1 LRVDLKRIFFGGIQK
16 NSLIDYPGKVSCVL
30 FLPGCNFTCP
40 YCHNPDLAL
49 GDIAPANRIQLET
62 AFEFLKKRRGLID
75 GIVISGGEPTMTREL
90 GEICT
95 RIKELGYPVKLDTNG
110 SRPDTLAR
118 LFDSGCVDYVAMDIK
133 APPALYTPV
142 ITRQDMTGKIEKS
155 IHIIM
160 SSGLDYEF
168 RTTCA
173 NPVAGPDT
181 ILDIAKSIQGARKYI
196 LQKLNPT
203 TVLDPDFFK
212 CHPHQPDRSDLEKM
226 RKMVSPL
233 VKACIIR

>member
-1 LRVDLKRIFFGGIQK
+1 LFFGGIQK
-16 NSLIDYPGKVSCVL
+16 TSLIDYPGKMSCVL

-40 YCHNPDLAL
+40 YCHNPELAR
-49 GDIAPANRIQLET
+49 GDVPASNRIRPET
-62 AFEFLKKRRGLID
+62 AFAFLEKRRGMLE
-75 GIVISGGEPTMTREL
+75 GVVLSGGEPTISS
-90 GEICT
+90 EIAGLCAH
-95 RIKELGYPVKLDTNG
+95 IKKLDYPVKLDTNG

-133 APPALYTPV
+133 APPALYAPV
-142 ITRQDMTGKIEKS
+142 ITKQDMSGKIEKS

-181 ILDIAKSIQGARKYI
+181 ILDIAKSIQGARKYV

-212 CHPHQPDRSDLEKM
+212 RHRHQPERSDLEKM

-233 VKACIIR
+233 VKSCIIR